1 MIKESHDE
9 SHLVLLLK
17 KRDRNVLEY
26 LYDHYHRPL
35 LALIMDVVKD
45 EEIARDT
52 LQEVFVKIWKHADRY
67 DHTKGR
73 LYTWMLNI
81 ARNSGIDATRSQH
94 YRASRKIQSASDF
107 VDSTDQQFQISMNT
121 DSIGLKDVVQ
131 KLNPEHSRLIDLAY
145 FDGYTQEEIARK
157 LNLPLGTVK
166 TRIRIAVR
174 ELRNLLGAAQ
184 GSGNR

>member
-1 MIKESHDE
+1 
-9 SHLVLLLK
+9 
-17 KRDRNVLEY
+17 
-26 LYDHYHRPL
+26 
-35 LALIMDVVKD
+35 
-45 EEIARDT
+45 
-52 LQEVFVKIWKHADRY
+52 
-67 DHTKGR
+67 
-73 LYTWMLNI
+73 
-81 ARNSGIDATRSQH
+81 
-94 YRASRKIQSASDF
+94 
-107 VDSTDQQFQISMNT
+107 MNT